1 MLRAESGA
9 MLYMTHGVVMETS
22 MGLGGTSGQHQQQS
36 GLSAGF
42 TRMMTGQNLMV
53 SNFAYT
59 PISPSDNDQ
68 QQQQYGTVGLGTDF
82 PANYM
87 NIPNQN

>member
-9 MLYMTHGVVMETS
+9 MIYMTHGVVMETS

-53 SNFAYT
+53 SNFTYT
-59 PISPSDNDQ
+59 PISPSDDVHHQ
-68 QQQQYGTVGLGTDF
+68 EQQQQYGTVGLGTDF
-82 PANYM
+82 PAK
-87 NIPNQN
+87 IPSPT